1 MFPEKVLQGVGVGRG
16 GGDRTFSED
25 PLEETLWLVL
35 LYDQQYPGGRG
46 ADRPSNV
53 QDILRREA
61 GQNLSP

>member
-1 MFPEKVLQGVGVGRG
+1 MWGLGEAEE
-16 GGDRTFSED
+16 TEHFSED

-53 QDILRREA
+53 QDTLRREA